1 MANYLRDRFE
11 KEPDKLAQAYGASIP
26 FDRRLYRQDIAGS
39 IAHARMLG
47 RQGIISD
54 KEAEF
59 IIMGLV
65 AIRKEIEEGAFV
77 FRTDLED
84 IHMNIEA
91 RLAEKLG
98 DVAGKLHT
106 ARSRNDQVAVD
117 VRLFV
122 KETIPGLLEQLS
134 GLQWALLER
143 AEAHKDVIL
152 PGYTHLQRAQPV
164 LLAHHLLAY
173 FEMFQR
179 DKERFQDC
187 LRRTDVMPLGSGALA
202 GVPYPLDR
210 QYVAEQLGFSR
221 ISENSIDAVS
231 DRDFIVE
238 FQSCA
243 SIAMMHL
250 SRLAEELVLWS
261 TAEFGFIEMDDA
273 YATTSSIMPQKK
285 NPDMAEL
292 GRGKTGRVY
301 GNLMGILT
309 VLKGLPLSY
318 NRDLQ
323 EDKEGLFDTVDT
335 LEASL
340 GVFTG
345 MIKTVKF
352 NKAPMRSAAG
362 SGYILATDL
371 ADYLVKKGLPF
382 RQAHGV
388 VAGLVA
394 QAIREGK
401 PLDKLALEEYRKFSP
416 LFGEDVYGI
425 TVEASVAG
433 RNVPG
438 GTGPGQVEE
447 ALERARKRMTTPDRV
462 GGE

>member
-1 MANYLRDRFE
+1 MSRFLRDRFA
-11 KEPDKLAQAYGASIP
+11 KEPDKLAQAYGSSIAY
-26 FDRRLYRQDIAGS
+26 DRRLYRQDIAGS

-47 RQGIISD
+47 KQGILSD
-54 KEAEF
+54 KEAEL

-65 AIRKEIEEGAFV
+65 AIREEIEEGRFV
-77 FRTDLED
+77 FKDELED

-91 RLAEKLG
+91 RLAEKIG
-98 DVAGKLHT
+98 DLAGKLHT
-106 ARSRNDQVAVD
+106 ARSRNDQVALD

-122 KETIPGLLEQLS
+122 KETITGITERLK
-134 GLQWALLER
+134 GLQGAFLDQAER
-143 AEAHKDVIL
+143 HKEVIL
-152 PGYTHLQRAQPV
+152 PGYTHMQRAQPV

-179 DKERFQDC
+179 DRERFSDC
-187 LRRTDVMPLGSGALA
+187 FKRTDVMPLGSGAVA
-202 GVPYPLDR
+202 GLPYSLDR
-210 QYVAEQLGFSR
+210 RYVAEQTGFSR

-231 DRDFIVE
+231 DRDFIIE
-238 FQSCA
+238 FQACA

-261 TAEFGFIEMDDA
+261 TAEFGFIEIDDA
-273 YATTSSIMPQKK
+273 FATTSSIMPQKK
-285 NPDMAEL
+285 NPDNAEL

-335 LEASL
+335 LEISL
-340 GVFTG
+340 EVFTG
-345 MIKTVKF
+345 MVKTLKVNDKS
-352 NKAPMRSAAG
+352 MRRAAEAD
-362 SGYILATDL
+362 YILATDL
-371 ADYLVKKGLPF
+371 ADYLAKKGLPF
-382 RQAHGV
+382 RKAHSV

-394 QAIREGK
+394 YAVQQAK
-401 PLDKLALEEYRKFSP
+401 PFSKLSLEEYRRFSP
-416 LFGEDVYGI
+416 LFGEDVYRI
-425 TVEASVAG
+425 SVETSVAA

-438 GTGPGQVEE
+438 GTSPHQVEE
-447 ALERARKRMTTPDRV
+447 ALLRARKRLEN
-462 GGE
+462 GNSES